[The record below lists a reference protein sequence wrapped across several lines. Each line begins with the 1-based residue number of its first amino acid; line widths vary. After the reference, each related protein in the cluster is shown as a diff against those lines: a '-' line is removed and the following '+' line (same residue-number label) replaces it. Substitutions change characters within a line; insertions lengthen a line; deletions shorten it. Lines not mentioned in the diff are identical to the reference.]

1 MEFQIKRI
9 SVVLLELLSGTI
21 YRNILTSKLTCTKQG
36 SSQHT
41 FNTIYHF
48 RGRNIVSKRY
58 KDVISRKTVD
68 KVMQSVDISIK
79 KNDT

>member
-9 SVVLLELLSGTI
+9 SVRHWELLSGTI

-36 SSQHT
+36 SNQHT

-48 RGRNIVSKRY
+48 RGKYVNKRY
-58 KDVISRKTVD
+58 KDMISRKTVD
-68 KVMQSVDISIK
+68 KVLRSLP
-79 KNDT
+79 